1 MIAPP
6 LKAESN
12 ESTATKN
19 YDLIVIG
26 SGSAMNIVDPMVR
39 ENPGMKIAVI
49 DKDEPGGICLTRGCI
64 PSKILLYPAELVR
77 LTEKAREFGISTEI
91 RSIDFRQVMARMRS
105 LIDADIDSIRQG
117 LTSSENI
124 DYFHEV
130 AEFVAPYT
138 LSVGGRTIK
147 SKIIFLCTGS
157 QPVVPPVKG
166 LKEAGYM
173 TSDEVLHLKKLP
185 ASVAVIGGGYIAAE
199 LGHFLAAMGS
209 KVTIIGR
216 NPQFIPEEEPEVSEV
231 LRGELGMHMT
241 IMTNMEVREAASSGE
256 VKRLT
261 AVERESGR
269 PVTVT
274 AEAILVA
281 AGRGPT
287 SGFLHPEKGGVQTDE
302 KGWIKVDDY
311 LETTQPGVWAMGDA
325 DGRFLFKHV
334 ANYESEVV
342 YYNAVLKR
350 RVKADYHAVPH
361 AVFTYPEAA
370 GVGMKEADAVKMFG
384 KDALLIGFYRYED
397 TAKGEAMAAKR
408 YFVKVIMERSTER
421 ILGAH
426 VAGPYAS
433 MLIQELVNA
442 MYTGDQGPAD
452 LRRSMYIHPALNE
465 VVQRALGS
473 VYGVD
478 EYHHVLSHEQGHRD

>member
-1 MIAPP
+1 
-6 LKAESN
+6 
-12 ESTATKN
+12 
-19 YDLIVIG
+19 
-26 SGSAMNIVDPMVR
+26 MNIVDPLLR
-39 ENPGMKIAVI
+39 ENRGMKIAVI

-77 LTEKAREFGISTEI
+77 LTEKAQEFGIDTEI
-91 RSIDFRQVMARMRS
+91 RSIDFGQVMARMRS

-124 DYFHEV
+124 DYFHDV

-138 LSVGGRTIK
+138 MKVGEESIS
-147 SKIIFLCTGS
+147 SKMIFLCTGS
-157 QPVVPPVKG
+157 QPVIPPVKG
-166 LKEAGYM
+166 LKEAGFM
-173 TSDEVLHLKKLP
+173 TSDEVLHLKALP
-185 ASVAVIGGGYIAAE
+185 SSVAVIGGGYVAAE

-216 NPQFIPEEEPEVSEV
+216 NPQFLPEEEPEVSEV
-231 LRGELGMHMT
+231 LREELGVHMK
-241 IMTNMEVREAASSGE
+241 ILTNVEVLEAAASGG

-261 AVERESGR
+261 AVERRSGR
-269 PVTVT
+269 QVTVA

-281 AGRGPT
+281 GGRGPT
-287 SGFLHPEKGGVQTDE
+287 SSFLHPEKGGVQTDE

-370 GVGMKEADAVKMFG
+370 GVGMKEAEAVRKYG
-384 KDALLIGFYRYED
+384 KDGVMIGFYRYED
-397 TAKGEAMAAKR
+397 TAKGEAMAAKK
-408 YFVKVIMERSTER
+408 YFVKVIIEKATER

-433 MLIQELVNA
+433 ILIQELVNA

-452 LRRSMYIHPALNE
+452 MRRSMYIHPALNE
-465 VVQRALGS
+465 VVQRALYS

-478 EYHHVLSHEQGHRD
+478 EYHHILSHGHSADQGPLGYDDE